1 MRRYQCRRHRC
12 QFTADD
18 SIAVHLNSLL
28 CRGRRCV
35 IGAQLPVCADND
47 KECKDISALPGG
59 RKEERNERTVKMQ
72 LEKMLYFCRDC
83 GKIRTVTGENQRSDE
98 MAEKEFVLSG
108 QLYTAQDEDHKRR

>member
-59 RKEERNERTVKMQ
+59 RKEERNERAVKMQ
-72 LEKMLYFCRDC
+72 LRKDAVFLP
-83 GKIRTVTGENQRSDE
+83 G
-98 MAEKEFVLSG
+98 LW
-108 QLYTAQDEDHKRR
+108 